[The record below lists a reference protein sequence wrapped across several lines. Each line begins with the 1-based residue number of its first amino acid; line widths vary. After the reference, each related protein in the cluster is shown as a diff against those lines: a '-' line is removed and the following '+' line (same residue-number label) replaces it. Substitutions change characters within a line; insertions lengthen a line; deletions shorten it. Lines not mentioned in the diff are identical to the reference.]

1 MIVLE
6 RVLVLD
12 RRVRLTP
19 LAMLELL
26 ATERIEGGRWTSRS
40 AMTGNGEDIPL
51 TARAHG
57 GAKLFIYLIQLLGP
71 EFATAAHLRSSW
83 LPPHSSHVWPTIL
96 L

>member
-1 MIVLE
+1 MTVLE

-51 TARAHG
+51 TTRAWNC
-57 GAKLFIYLIQLLGP
+57 KIIYLIQLLG
-71 EFATAAHLRSSW
+71 LN
-83 LPPHSSHVWPTIL
+83 LLIVIPPRCL
-96 L
+96 LTPAMFGQLFSCK

>member
-1 MIVLE
+1 MTVLE

-51 TARAHG
+51 TTRAWNC
-57 GAKLFIYLIQLLGP
+57 KIIYLNNSTFGP
-71 EFATAAHLRSSW
+71 ELAHRHSSS
-83 LPPHSSHVWPTIL
+83 LPPHSSHVWPAIL

>member
-1 MIVLE
+1 MTVLE

-51 TARAHG
+51 TARAWNC
-57 GAKLFIYLIQLLGP
+57 KFIYLFNCLSLPRLIVIPRCLLTPAMFGQL
-71 EFATAAHLRSSW
+71 FSCK
-83 LPPHSSHVWPTIL
+83 
-96 L
+96 

>member
-1 MIVLE
+1 MTVLE

-26 ATERIEGGRWTSRS
+26 ATERIEGGRWASRS

-51 TARAHG
+51 TLTARAWNC
-57 GAKLFIYLIQLLGP
+57 KFIYLFNSTFGP
-71 EFATAAHLRSSW
+71 ELATAHRHSS
-83 LPPHSSHVWPTIL
+83 LPPHSSHVWPAIL